1 VEVGGAQAG
10 LGYTGE
16 WQAAD
21 VGLVYLRARW
31 YQAETGRFTQ
41 VDPWE
46 GDIWEP
52 LSLNDYSYTRADPL
66 NRVDPS
72 GTMDM
77 LTWYKAILPG
87 VKFSSCSTNDYQP
100 FAYLNIFMG
109 HEEADTHYQ
118 LNQGAT
124 AQAWNQAPGGMLR
137 ALKRAVDGMVALLG
151 PAFGRRMGEA
161 INTHKVI
168 LVYDPLNGNPDELA
182 YIYPPTANWAGVSV
196 DSNRMN
202 VNTAAGEFLGHAKFN
217 PTPEDRMTAGF
228 AHEFT
233 HLVSRIVDG
242 PEVGQAICASYCNQI
257 PGYIDGWWVPY
268 PAGSRGTACQQ
279 STGAWSAPWEAVAN
293 LVGIYV
299 AQPTIY
305 DQPHPVLAPGKNIDL
320 SYLRDFILQEFVPHM
335 Q

>member
-1 VEVGGAQAG
+1 VVTTFAWDWATPVPEVLSSGATRYLLGAETLGQWDGAAWAYYLPDALGSVRQTVDGAGAVTADREWSPYGVEVGGAQAG
-10 LGYTGE
+10 LGYAGE
-16 WQAAD
+16 WQDAD
-21 VGLVYLRARW
+21 TGLVYLRARW

-72 GTMDM
+72 GTIDM

-202 VNTAAGEFLGHAKFN
+202 VNTAAGEFLGDAKFN
-217 PTPEDRMTAGF
+217 PTREDRMTAGF

-242 PEVGQAICASYCNQI
+242 PEVGQAICAS
-257 PGYIDGWWVPY
+257 
-268 PAGSRGTACQQ
+268 
-279 STGAWSAPWEAVAN
+279 
-293 LVGIYV
+293 
-299 AQPTIY
+299 
-305 DQPHPVLAPGKNIDL
+305 
-320 SYLRDFILQEFVPHM
+320 
-335 Q
+335 